1 MKLALGWIL
10 TIVVPFGVLPGC
22 GAPEETHPS
31 VEASAIVPAA
41 PDQPALGPNLLFNP
55 SFELWEGDALQGW
68 AVAQGQGAVWSPV
81 AVTKVKGI
89 HRASYAVAVAQPPAE
104 EYAILA
110 QNIAKRWVET
120 GKKLYFGAVIR
131 APHPHQA
138 QVVLTYRA
146 GGQDHKVRA
155 VHAGNG
161 AWESV
166 HGTVDVPADADLDS
180 FRLELFRNPGLDGQ
194 VIFDDAGVAYA
205 AEGTAP
211 ATASDNAPKTE

>member
-1 MKLALGWIL
+1 MKYHLGWVL
-10 TIVVPFGVLPGC
+10 AFAASLGVLPAC
-22 GAPEETHPS
+22 GAPETALPAA
-31 VEASAIVPAA
+31 EASAAA

-68 AVAQGQGAVWSPV
+68 AVAQGQGAAWTPV
-81 AVTKVKGI
+81 PVTKVKGI

-104 EYAILA
+104 AYAILA

-131 APHPHQA
+131 ALHPHQA

-155 VHAGNG
+155 VHSGSG
-161 AWESV
+161 DWESV
-166 HGTVDVPADADLDS
+166 HGAVDIPADADPDS
-180 FRLELFRNPGLDGQ
+180 FRLELFRNPGLEGQ
-194 VIFDDAGVAYA
+194 VLFDDAGVAYA
-205 AEGTAP
+205 AESAAP
-211 ATASDNAPKTE
+211 ATASDNTPKTE